1 MKQKKKLLL
10 ISSCMLLSLIVGI
23 GVSDKTN
30 TAHAEET
37 ISKTLKFGSSYNSK
51 KVSSY
56 TDSWSA
62 TCDGFTWSIKN
73 FNNNSN
79 GWNYVKAGRKSN
91 ASVATIETSTAI
103 TDAIS
108 KVVVTV
114 DSVTSSKI
122 NSITL
127 SVDDGD
133 AISPNEGITKGSLTF
148 DIDTPVA
155 DASYLLTFDCASGSS
170 NGLIQISQV
179 DYYLGEVASAD
190 SYNVKFNANGGT
202 FSDETAWGNKEFDTG
217 TTNTVTLP
225 TSDDLSATPYKYS
238 SLKGWSDGTT
248 EYLPGAEVEVSK
260 ATSFSAVYEGGT
272 VTIAQALEICEI
284 TGDTAT
290 SITFSTEGTVSS
302 IDTAYDSSYGNI
314 TVTITD
320 GTDSIKLFRLA
331 GGEDI
336 QVGSK
341 LTVTGNLVTY
351 GTTKEF
357 NSGCTYVLSAEPSIT
372 ISSDATEIYA
382 YDDGTSSLD
391 ATLTY
396 SVLNAENP
404 TVTWEVNGN
413 ESGIVDYIEVEEQL
427 MVSALKTGSV
437 TVKATF
443 TVEGVLIESNEIT
456 INSYYVTTLSAPTNL
471 AFDSATKTLSWDS
484 VTNAT
489 KYKVSYVGGTEVT
502 VSETSYTFTDLTDG
516 SYSFSVSALA
526 DSKEYKE
533 SSAATL
539 TSSIIIPIGEKFA
552 ATEVQCALSFSFKD
566 EVSVGSSYYTKVTDA
581 TNLKAGDKIVITN
594 KDGSKAMGAE
604 NKNNFGTVTNTL
616 NDEGNI
622 ETLAEGTQEITL
634 EAGTKDN
641 TFAFNNGSGYL
652 YAISSSNYLKV
663 DETKSDSGSF
673 AITFSDDGLATI
685 TSQGTTDTRIL
696 QYNSSSKLFSCYTG
710 SQQSVAIYKLVNGTT
725 TTFSNFSDLY
735 MKFRYE
741 FDFSE
746 VDDVTESGLIV
757 STTNLFDGTDSDN
770 DIYEA
775 YASDTTGTRFY
786 KNTDLKS
793 SYMISGA
800 MSLDNAD
807 KKLTAVAYI
816 KVGENYYFNKSK
828 TYSVVDMLDIY
839 MESTE
844 TLTFDDGA
852 TFKISDLA
860 YSFLDELTS
869 TNE

>member
-1 MKQKKKLLL
+1 MKQKKKILL

-37 ISKTLKFGSSYNSK
+37 ISKTLQFGSSYNSK

-56 TDSWSA
+56 TDSWTA
-62 TCDGFTWSIKN
+62 TCDGFTWNIKN
-73 FNNNSN
+73 FNNNNNS
-79 GWNYVKAGRKSN
+79 WNYVKAGSKN
-91 ASVATIETSTAI
+91 GTSVATIETSTAI

-108 KVVVTV
+108 KVVVQIGA
-114 DSVTSSKI
+114 VTSSKI

-127 SVDDGD
+127 SVNGGD
-133 AISPNEGITKGSLTF
+133 AINPTGTIATGDLTF
-148 DIDTPVA
+148 DIDSPVENA
-155 DASYLLTFDCASGSS
+155 TYLLTFDCARGSS
-170 NGLIQISQV
+170 NGLVQVNQV
-179 DYYLGEVASAD
+179 DYYKGEVASAD
-190 SYNVKFNANGGT
+190 KYNVKFNANGGT

-225 TSDDLSATPYKYS
+225 TSDDLSATPYTYS

-284 TGDTAT
+284 TGTTVT

-302 IDTAYDSSYGNI
+302 IDTAYDSNYGNI
-314 TVTITD
+314 TITITD
-320 GTDSIKLFRLA
+320 GIDSIKLYRLT

-357 NSGCTYVLSAEPSIT
+357 NSGCTYVLSAELSIT
-372 ISSDATEIYA
+372 ISSDVTEIYA
-382 YDDGTSSLD
+382 YDDGTSPLD

-404 TVTWEVNGN
+404 TITWEVNGN
-413 ESGIVDYIEVEEQL
+413 ESGIVEYTEIEEQF

-443 TVEGVLIESNEIT
+443 TVEGVLVESNEIT
-456 INSYYVTTLSAPTNL
+456 INSYYVTTLSTPTNL
-471 AFDSATKTLSWDS
+471 AFDSATKTLYWDS

-489 KYKVSYVGGTEVT
+489 EYKVSYTGGTEVK

-533 SSAATL
+533 SSAVTL
-539 TSSIIIPIGEKFA
+539 TSSIIIPVGEKFA
-552 ATEVQCALSFSFKD
+552 ATEVQCALSFSFND

-594 KDGSKAMGAE
+594 KDGSMAMGVQ
-604 NKNNFGTVTNTL
+604 NGNNAKGVTNTL

-622 ETLAEGTQEITL
+622 ETLAGGIQEITL

-641 TFAFNNGSGYL
+641 TFAFNTGSGYL
-652 YAISSSNYLKV
+652 YAASSSNNHLKTE
-663 DETKSDSGSF
+663 ETKSDNSSF
-673 AITFSDDGLATI
+673 AITFSNGTPTI
-685 TSQGTTDTRIL
+685 IAQGTYTRNNL
-696 QYNSSSKLFSCYTG
+696 KYNSSSKLFSCYSG
-710 SQQSVAIYKLVNGTT
+710 GQQDVAIYKLVNCTT

-746 VDDVTESGLIV
+746 VDNVTESGLIV
-757 STTNLFDGTDSDN
+757 STTNLFGGTDSDN
-770 DIYEA
+770 EIYDL
-775 YASDTTGTRFY
+775 YASDTDRTRFY

-793 SYMISGA
+793 SFIVSGA

-807 KKLTAVAYI
+807 KQLTAVAYI

-828 TYSVVDMLDIY
+828 TYSVADMLGIY

-852 TFKISDLA
+852 TFKISDIA